1 MITLHH
7 LNNSRSQRI
16 LWLLEELGQP
26 YEIKLYQRDATT
38 RLAPPELKAVH
49 PLGKSPVI
57 SDGDHVI
64 AESGAIIEYLVD
76 KFDRGEL
83 KPAPGTPAAFDYL
96 HWMHFAE
103 GSAMLPF
110 MLALYTSLLGDAAAP
125 LQPRIVS
132 EIHNHLGYIEQRL
145 AAHDYLVGERFTAA
159 DVQMSF
165 VLEAAA
171 VRGWLAEYP
180 KQKAYLAKLQARPAY
195 LRALDKGGPYA
206 FGPSGE
212 GSL

>member
-1 MITLHH
+1 MITVHH
-7 LNNSRSQRI
+7 LNDSRSQRI

-26 YEIKLYQRDATT
+26 YEIKAYQRDPMT
-38 RLAPPELKAVH
+38 RLAPAELKAVH

-57 SDGDHVI
+57 SDDGQVI

-76 KFDRGEL
+76 KYDHGEL
-83 KPAPGTPAAFDYL
+83 KPKAGTPAALDYL

-110 MLALYTSLLGDAAAP
+110 MLALYTGMLGEAAAP
-125 LQPRIVS
+125 LQPRIVA
-132 EIHNHLGYIEQRL
+132 EIHNHLGYIEGRL
-145 AAHDYLVGERFTAA
+145 AAHDYLVGDRFTAA
-159 DVQMSF
+159 DVQMGF

-171 VRGWLAEYP
+171 VRGWLNEYP
-180 KQKAYLAKLQARPAY
+180 KQKAYLSKLQARSAY
-195 LRALDKGGPYA
+195 LRALDRGGPYA

-212 GSL
+212 GTL

>member
-1 MITLHH
+1 MITVHH

-26 YEIKLYQRDATT
+26 FEIKNYQRDPMT

-57 SDGDHVI
+57 SDGDQVV

-76 KFDRGEL
+76 KFDHGEL
-83 KPAPGTPAAFDYL
+83 KPKAGTPAAFDYL

-110 MLALYTSLLGDAAAP
+110 MLALYTGMLGDAAAP

-132 EIHNHLGYIEQRL
+132 EIHNHLGYTQARL
-145 AAHDYLVGERFTAA
+145 AQHDYLVGDRFTAA

-171 VRGWLAEYP
+171 VRGWLNEYP
-180 KQKAYLAKLQARPAY
+180 TLKAYLSKLQARPAY
-195 LRALDKGGPYA
+195 LAALDKGGPYA
-206 FGPSGE
+206 FGPGAD
-212 GSL
+212 GNL

>member
-1 MITLHH
+1 MIIVHH

-16 LWLLEELGQP
+16 LWLLEELAQP
-26 YEIKLYQRDATT
+26 YEIKSYQRDPMT
-38 RLAPPELKAVH
+38 RLAPAELKAVH

-57 SDGDHVI
+57 SDGENVV

-76 KFDRGEL
+76 KYDHGEL
-83 KPAPGTPAAFDYL
+83 KPKAGTPAALDYL

-132 EIHNHLGYIEQRL
+132 EIHNHLGYIEGRL
-145 AAHDYLVGERFTAA
+145 AVHDYLVSDRFTAA

-165 VLEAAA
+165 VLEAAG
-171 VRGWLAEYP
+171 VRGWLNEYP

-212 GSL
+212 GNL